1 MEEEREMKN
10 FGDTFSTFDSQS
22 VFSTCKSGDSLVKFM
37 DVNIISNK
45 SSKRIIDYQLKANR
59 DEKHKEYLWG
69 IIKLTKYPKQCDN
82 LQDRNVDKSKT
93 KETNNQSPWPS
104 GTPVIVGDSM
114 VNSIDEK

>member
-22 VFSTCKSGDSLVKFM
+22 VFSTCNSGDSLVKFI
-37 DVNIISNK
+37 DANIISNK

-59 DEKHKEYLWG
+59 EEKHKEYLWG

-93 KETNNQSPWPS
+93 KETNNQSPWPC

>member
-22 VFSTCKSGDSLVKFM
+22 VFSTCKSGDSLVKFIH
-37 DVNIISNK
+37 VNIISNK

-59 DEKHKEYLWG
+59 EEKHKEYLWG

>member
-1 MEEEREMKN
+1 MGEEREMKN

-22 VFSTCKSGDSLVKFM
+22 VFSTCKSGDSLVKFI

-59 DEKHKEYLWG
+59 EEKHKEYLWG

>member
-1 MEEEREMKN
+1 MKN

-22 VFSTCKSGDSLVKFM
+22 VFSTWKSGDSLVKFI

-45 SSKRIIDYQLKANR
+45 PSKRIIDDQLKANKE
-59 DEKHKEYLWG
+59 EKCKEYLWG
-69 IIKLTKYPKQCDN
+69 ITKLTKYRKQCDN

-93 KETNNQSPWPS
+93 KEKNNRSPWPS

-114 VNSIDEK
+114 VNSIEEK

>member
-22 VFSTCKSGDSLVKFM
+22 VFSTCKSGDSLVKFI

-59 DEKHKEYLWG
+59 EEKHKEYLWG

-104 GTPVIVGDSM
+104 GTPAIVGDSM

>member
-22 VFSTCKSGDSLVKFM
+22 VFSTCKSGDSLVKFI

-59 DEKHKEYLWG
+59 EEKHKEYLWG